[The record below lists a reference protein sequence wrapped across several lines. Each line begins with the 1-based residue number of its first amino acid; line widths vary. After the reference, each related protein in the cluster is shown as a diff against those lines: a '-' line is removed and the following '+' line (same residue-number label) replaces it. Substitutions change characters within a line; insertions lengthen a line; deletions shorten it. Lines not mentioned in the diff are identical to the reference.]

1 MWALVIALCAP
12 LHSECQNRVVDIYP
26 TEAACISVASAYAG
40 KEPSCNEVDAI
51 VHQDGK
57 TDTPE

>member
-12 LHSECQNRVVDIYP
+12 LNSECQNRVVDIYP
-26 TEAACISVASAYAG
+26 TEAACMAIAPAYAG

-57 TDTPE
+57 TDTPK